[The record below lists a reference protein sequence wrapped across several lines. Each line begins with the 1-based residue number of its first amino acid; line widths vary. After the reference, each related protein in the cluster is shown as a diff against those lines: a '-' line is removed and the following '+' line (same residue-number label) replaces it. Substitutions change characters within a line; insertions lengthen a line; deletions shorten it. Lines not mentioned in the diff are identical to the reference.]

1 MNQLKPMLLTSL
13 KNYNRFPVRQR
24 RNCGNYCC
32 DYSTSAFH
40 RTCTCLRCRT
50 GSRYFYRHCC
60 RICHLSP
67 WWKQR
72 SDCRTNR
79 CFCNHCRGDRCQKW
93 NGRTDHCNHPCRSF
107 SDPDGTL
114 PLRKSD
120 QIYSIYDHNRF
131 YLRNRSDDRD
141 RTVKRLLRYFLPR
154 RSQTDRDHRET
165 KGFL

>member
-13 KNYNRFPVRQR
+13 KNYNRSQFVKDVTAGIIVAIIALPLSIALALASGV
-24 RNCGNYCC
+24 GPEAGIF
-32 DYSTSAFH
+32 TAIVAGF
-40 RTCTCLRCRT
+40 
-50 GSRYFYRHCC
+50 
-60 RICHLSP
+60 CHLSP

-93 NGRTDHCNHPCRSF
+93 NGRTDHCNYPCRSF

-120 QIYSIYDHNRF
+120 QIYSI
-131 YLRNRSDDRD
+131 
-141 RTVKRLLRYFLPR
+141 
-154 RSQTDRDHRET
+154 
-165 KGFL
+165 